1 LWFLWTTH
9 EAQDCIQWF
18 DVGTDCGRYALSELA
33 IIDSNAFEKI
43 MEVANLYADGVTSPY
58 TIARR
63 LNIKVVEAK
72 AAIEQWHEMIRTDI
86 DSSDVAKDA
95 LNVMLQRYDKLLEE
109 ANKNLKDLQGLAF
122 DEKVSAQINATL
134 KNIADFD
141 AKRVDLLQKAGL
153 LDAHELGDEL
163 AEREE
168 REAMIIGILQHD
180 LCDDCKEV
188 VRDKLTRLTGQ
199 VQGTVIEGETV

>member
-1 LWFLWTTH
+1 MS
-9 EAQDCIQWF
+9 Q
-18 DVGTDCGRYALSELA
+18 LA

-43 MEVANLYADGVTSPY
+43 MDVANLYADGVTSPY

-63 LNIKVVEAK
+63 LDIKVVEAK
-72 AAIEQWHEMIRTDI
+72 AAIEQWHEMIRADV
-86 DSSDVAKDA
+86 DSRDVAKDA

-109 ANKNLKDLQGLAF
+109 ANKNLKDLQGLPF

-168 REAMIIGILQHD
+168 REGLILSILQND

-188 VRDKLTRLTGQ
+188 VRDKLTQLTGQ
-199 VQGTVIEGETV
+199 VHGTVIESEVVNE

>member
-1 LWFLWTTH
+1 
-9 EAQDCIQWF
+9 
-18 DVGTDCGRYALSELA
+18 VGTDRRRYALSQLA

-43 MEVANLYADGVTSPY
+43 MDVANLYADGVTSPY

-63 LNIKVVEAK
+63 LDIKVVEAK
-72 AAIEQWHEMIRTDI
+72 AAIEQWHEMIRADV
-86 DSSDVAKDA
+86 DSRDVAKDA

-109 ANKNLKDLQGLAF
+109 ANKNLKDLQGLPF

-168 REAMIIGILQHD
+168 REGLILSILQND

-188 VRDKLTRLTGQ
+188 VRDKLTQLTGQ
-199 VQGTVIEGETV
+199 VHGTVIESEVVNE